1 MNKSMVTGLVIG
13 AVVATAGGVIAS
25 FSMLD
30 KGVSEEVS
38 ELPAEPEFAEVLA
51 VNAIKRTVQ
60 TPREVCEDV
69 PVTRQKPVQDQNK
82 VAGTAVGAILG
93 GVLGHQVGEGTGKK
107 LATVAGAV
115 AGGYAGN
122 KVQENMQ
129 TKDTYTTTE
138 RQCRTVNDSR
148 EVVDGYNVSY
158 RLGETEGKVR
168 MDHDP
173 GERIPVENGE
183 LVLDAR

>member
-1 MNKSMVTGLVIG
+1 MDRSMITGLVIG
-13 AVVATAGGVIAS
+13 AVVATAGGVIAGYTALKS
-25 FSMLD
+25 NEPS
-30 KGVSEEVS
+30 
-38 ELPAEPEFAEVLA
+38 EPEQPAFAEVLN
-51 VNAIKRTVQ
+51 VEAIKRTVQ

-93 GVLGHQVGEGTGKK
+93 GVLGNQVGEGTGKK

-115 AGGYAGN
+115 AGGVAGN
-122 KVQENMQ
+122 KVQGNMQ
-129 TKDTYTTTE
+129 AKDTYTTTE

-148 EVVDGYNVSY
+148 EVIDGYNVSY
-158 RLGETEGKVR
+158 RLGETDGKVR

-173 GERIPVENGE
+173 GNRIPVENGE

>member
-1 MNKSMVTGLVIG
+1 MDKSMITGLVIG
-13 AVVATAGGVIAS
+13 AVVATAGGGIAGYTALKS
-25 FSMLD
+25 NEPS
-30 KGVSEEVS
+30 
-38 ELPAEPEFAEVLA
+38 EPEQPAFAEVLN
-51 VNAIKRTVQ
+51 VEAIKRTVQ

-93 GVLGHQVGEGTGKK
+93 GVLGNQVGEGTGKK

-115 AGGYAGN
+115 AGGVAGN
-122 KVQENMQ
+122 KVQGNMQ
-129 TKDTYTTTE
+129 AKDTYTTTE

-148 EVVDGYNVSY
+148 EVIDGYNVSY
-158 RLGETEGKVR
+158 RLGETDGKVR

-173 GERIPVENGE
+173 GNRIPVENGE